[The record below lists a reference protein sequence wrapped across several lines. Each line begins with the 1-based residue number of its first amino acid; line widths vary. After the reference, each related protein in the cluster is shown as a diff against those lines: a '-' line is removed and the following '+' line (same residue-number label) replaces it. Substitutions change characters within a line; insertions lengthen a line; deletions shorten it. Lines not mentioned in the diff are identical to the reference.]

1 MKRIINIRR
10 VFRFIPVP
18 VLTSPWLPG
27 RIVGLSLGV
36 AVIVRTD
43 YADDEPT
50 VVHELKHCEQFFR
63 TGGLI
68 HFVRYFCS
76 RTYRLKTEVEA
87 FKAELDSCNDQLRH
101 SRIEESAAALSYGY
115 GIGLSADQCKALLIA

>member
-1 MKRIINIRR
+1 M
-10 VFRFIPVP
+10 
-18 VLTSPWLPG
+18 
-27 RIVGLSLGV
+27 GLSLGI
-36 AVIVRTD
+36 AVIVRND

-76 RTYRLKTEVEA
+76 RTYRLNSEVEA
-87 FKAELDSCNDQLRH
+87 FKAELESCDDQVRGT
-101 SRIEESAAALSYGY
+101 RIEESAAALSYGY
-115 GIGLSADQCKALLIA
+115 GIGLSADQCRALLVA